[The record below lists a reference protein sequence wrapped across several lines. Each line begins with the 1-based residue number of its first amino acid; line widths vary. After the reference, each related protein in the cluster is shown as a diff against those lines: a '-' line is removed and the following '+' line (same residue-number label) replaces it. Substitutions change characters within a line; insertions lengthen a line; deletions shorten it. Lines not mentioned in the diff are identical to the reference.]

1 MFGRAAVRG
10 RRHRRNRRHRLQART
25 IGGRVTPAVI
35 QGLAFMSHQLGSFLG
50 AYGGG
55 LLYDSLGSYTMAWR
69 IGVALGL
76 CGGIIQVAFAL
87 IRPSQ
92 PPLLKAA

>member
-1 MFGRAAVRG
+1 
-10 RRHRRNRRHRLQART
+10 
-25 IGGRVTPAVI
+25 
-35 QGLAFMSHQLGSFLG
+35 G

-55 LLYDSLGSYTMAWR
+55 VIYDSLGSYTMAWR

-76 CGGIIQVAFAL
+76 AGGIIQLAFAL

>member
-1 MFGRAAVRG
+1 MFGL
-10 RRHRRNRRHRLQART
+10 HWQAM
-25 IGGRVTPAVI
+25 I

-55 LLYDSLGSYTMAWR
+55 LIYDALGSYNLAWR
-69 IGVALGL
+69 IGVAVGL
-76 CGGIIQVAFAL
+76 AAGIIQIAFAL

-92 PPLLKAA
+92 PPLLRAA